1 MVRLFGVNFEYLFSE
16 ELKVIKNK
24 TAAYWRW
31 FDEHERIKRDLN
43 RSREISKMEKE
54 LRKKP
59 YLIKFMKVAVTLNNE
74 QIDELVQMIERRKAG
89 KTV

>member
-1 MVRLFGVNFEYLFSE
+1 MNMSVSNV
-16 ELKVIKNK
+16 
-24 TAAYWRW
+24 
-31 FDEHERIKRDLN
+31 
-43 RSREISKMEKE
+43 REISKMEKE